1 MSTTYNGYESY
12 DHWNTAL
19 WLNNDEKFYNIMMNK
34 VELVVY
40 MRITKTQAVYEMLRD
55 LPNKTPD
62 NAVWQADTILDLIDE
77 NYQEQLQHS

>member
-62 NAVWQADTILDLIDE
+62 DAVWQADTILDLIDE
-77 NYQEQLQHS
+77 NYQEQLQYS

>member
-1 MSTTYNGYESY
+1 MTTYNGYESY

-19 WLNNDEKFYNIMMNK
+19 WINNEESMYNLLQNK

-55 LPNKTPD
+55 LPNTTPD
-62 NAVWQADTILDLIDE
+62 GATWQADTILDLIDE
-77 NYQEQLQHS
+77 QYNEQLQYS

>member
-1 MSTTYNGYESY
+1 MTTYNGYESY

-19 WLNNDEKFYNIMMNK
+19 WINNDEKLYNLLQNK

-62 NAVWQADTILDLIDE
+62 GAAWQADTILDLIDE
-77 NYQEQLQHS
+77 QYNEQLEYS

>member
-1 MSTTYNGYESY
+1 MSYNGYESR

-19 WLNNDEKFYNIMMNK
+19 WINNHQGFYNLLLNK

-40 MRITKTQAVYEMLRD
+40 MHMTKTQAVYEMLRD

-62 NAVWQADTILDLIDE
+62 GDTWQADTLLDLIDE
-77 NYQEQLQHS
+77 NYEEQLQYS